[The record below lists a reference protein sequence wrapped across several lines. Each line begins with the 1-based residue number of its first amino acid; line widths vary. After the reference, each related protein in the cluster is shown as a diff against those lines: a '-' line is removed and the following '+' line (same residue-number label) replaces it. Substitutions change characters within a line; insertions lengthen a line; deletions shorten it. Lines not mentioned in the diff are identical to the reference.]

1 MPKSRSRQKPSKAK
15 GRYQVTPDKPKP
27 KPKSSPR
34 WYAPVVLS
42 VMALGVVVIVLN
54 YMGILPFTGGQTN
67 PVALMVGLGLIAVG
81 FLGTTAIR

>member
-1 MPKSRSRQKPSKAK
+1 MPKSRSRQKGSK
-15 GRYQVTPDKPKP
+15 GRYQVAPDKAKP

-42 VMALGVVVIVLN
+42 VMGLGVLVIVMN

-67 PVALMVGLGLIAVG
+67 PVALMIGLGLIAVG

>member
-1 MPKSRSRQKPSKAK
+1 MPKSRGRQKARTK
-15 GRYQVTPDKPKP
+15 GRYQVEPDKPKA
-27 KPKSSPR
+27 KAKSSPR

-42 VMALGVVVIVLN
+42 VMALGVIVIVLN